1 MENKKKYK
9 CSIASIYFINNVW
22 CNGPKDQIP
31 AHIVELIKVQETGN
45 SVYFFM
51 ELCDGGDFG
60 SYLEKHKPFLSEE

>member
-1 MENKKKYK
+1 MKIKSPY
-9 CSIASIYFINNVW
+9 
-22 CNGPKDQIP
+22 
-31 AHIVELIKVQETGN
+31 IVELIKVQETGN